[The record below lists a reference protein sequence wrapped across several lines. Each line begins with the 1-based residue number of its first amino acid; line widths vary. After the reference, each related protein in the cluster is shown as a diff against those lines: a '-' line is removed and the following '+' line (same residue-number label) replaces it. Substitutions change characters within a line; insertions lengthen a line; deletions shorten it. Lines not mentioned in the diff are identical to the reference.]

1 MRFSEMPENSH
12 RQRLATTGIAKALR
26 GLFHSVSRAEDW
38 GKVGTPRCGV
48 RSARRADPTNL
59 QCVKKFVKLRR
70 CRAGDDAPE
79 SALVLNDV
87 AFSRVFLRKFDD
99 APRVKGALCRGT
111 IGIDFLQNPVD
122 PRMNRFFDQ

>member
-12 RQRLATTGIAKALR
+12 RQRLATTGIARALR
-26 GLFHSVSRAEDW
+26 GLFHSVSHAKDR

-59 QCVKKFVKLRR
+59 QCVKKFVKLHR

-87 AFSRVFLRKFDD
+87 AFSRISRWKFDD
-99 APRVKGALCRGT
+99 APRVEGAFRRGA
-111 IGIDFLQNPVD
+111 ICIDFLQNPVD
-122 PRMNRFFDQ
+122 PRMNRF